1 MKSLI
6 DYMRLCVMN
15 TQGAEQ
21 EKCIEI
27 LNILEKKRNRK
38 NTILKAITAIFAI
51 VFWISLIAFAFTGSQ
66 LSFIA
71 MVVGYLW
78 LLLFYIAN

>member
-1 MKSLI
+1 MKALI

-21 EKCIEI
+21 DKCIEI

-38 NTILKAITAIFAI
+38 NTILKAITAIVAI
-51 VFWISLIAFAFTGSQ
+51 VFWISLIVFAFAGNS
-66 LSFIA
+66 LSCIA
-71 MVVGYLW
+71 MIVCYLW
-78 LLLFYIAN
+78 LLLFCIAN

>member
-1 MKSLI
+1 MKALI

-21 EKCIEI
+21 DKCIEI

-38 NTILKAITAIFAI
+38 NTILKAITAIVAI
-51 VFWISLIAFAFTGSQ
+51 VFWISLIVFAFTGNS

-71 MVVGYLW
+71 MIVGYLW
-78 LLLFYIAN
+78 LLLFCIAN